1 MKSLLSLIR
10 VNVTYGIIALIPV
23 ALLIFAVFQLFELL
37 KRISRPMSEYLPA
50 HSLGSDAA
58 VLGLAVI
65 LLLVLCFVVGTAVRT
80 RLGALSFEKLEAR
93 VLKQIP
99 GYEIVA
105 NVLRGFAEDKAS
117 YRPALV
123 TLYAP
128 GTAVLGFVMEGEN
141 EPFLTVFVPTAP
153 TMAVG
158 NVHVVERAR
167 VRMLDGS
174 TMDAANCIGQWGIG
188 LGEFRR
194 NVAPPDVP

>member
-23 ALLIFAVFQLFELL
+23 ALLIFVVFQLFELL
-37 KRISRPMSEYLPA
+37 KKISRPMSEYLPV
-50 HSLGSDAA
+50 HSLGSDVA
-58 VLGLAVI
+58 VLGLALI

-80 RLGALSFEKLEAR
+80 QLGALSFEKLEAR

-105 NVLRGFAEDKAS
+105 NLLRGFAEDKAA
-117 YRPALV
+117 YRPALI

-128 GTAVLGFVMEGEN
+128 GTAVLGFVMEGEHD
-141 EPFLTVFVPTAP
+141 PFVTVFVPTAP

-158 NVHVVERAR
+158 NVHLVERAR
-167 VRMLDGS
+167 VRILEGS
-174 TMDAANCIGQWGIG
+174 TMDAANCITQWGIG
-188 LGEFRR
+188 LGEFRQSADPP
-194 NVAPPDVP
+194 NVP